1 LIEQLCVIIL
11 PMTRKYEQRR
21 RAEKQDETRQR
32 IVAAAVELHGTLGP
46 ARTSMSAVAERAG
59 VQRNTLYR
67 HFPDE
72 RSLLHACSAHYA
84 GEHPPPAVDGWDEI
98 VDPVERTR
106 HGLRSLYGYWEVTE
120 EMTTL
125 VLRDL
130 ELNPTVREV
139 NELHWG
145 DPLARIRGALLGA
158 WPGRPSKRLAAAVD
172 LAMSFRT
179 WQSLVRGSGLAS
191 RAAADLMAES
201 VACAAQ
207 KPIGKPA

>member
-1 LIEQLCVIIL
+1 
-11 PMTRKYEQRR
+11 MTRKYEQRR
-21 RAEKQDETRQR
+21 RAEQQEETRQR
-32 IVAAAVELHGTLGP
+32 IVEAAVHLHGTVGP
-46 ARTSMSAVAERAG
+46 ANTSMSAVAERAG

-84 GEHPPPAVDGWDEI
+84 EAFPPPRTDGWDEI
-98 VDPVERTR
+98 ADPVERTR
-106 HGLRSLYGYWEVTE
+106 HGLRVLYAYWEATE
-120 EMTTL
+120 EMTTR

-145 DPLARIRGALLGA
+145 QPLAAVRQSLLDA
-158 WPGRPSKRLAAAVD
+158 WPGRATKRLAASVD

-179 WQSLVRGSGLAS
+179 WQSLVRGSALTS
-191 RAAADLMAES
+191 RAAADLMSDA
-201 VACAAQ
+201 VGCAAQ

>member
-1 LIEQLCVIIL
+1 MV
-11 PMTRKYEQRR
+11 RKYEQRR
-21 RAEKQDETRQR
+21 RAEQQEETRQR
-32 IVAAAVELHGTLGP
+32 IVEAAVQLHGTLGP
-46 ARTSMSAVAERAG
+46 ASTSMSAVAEKAG

-84 GEHPPPAVDGWDEI
+84 SVYPPPRTDGWAEI
-98 VDPVERTR
+98 DDVVECTR
-106 HGLRSLYGYWEVTE
+106 AGLRVLYAYWEATE
-120 EMTTL
+120 EMTAR

-130 ELNPTVREV
+130 ELSPTVREV

-145 DPLARIRGALLGA
+145 PPLLAFRDALLGA
-158 WPGRPSKRLAAAVD
+158 WPGRPSKRLTASVD

-179 WQSLVRGSGLAS
+179 WQSLVRGSGLTS

-201 VACAAQ
+201 VACSAQ

>member
-1 LIEQLCVIIL
+1 
-11 PMTRKYEQRR
+11 MTRKYEQRR
-21 RAEKQDETRQR
+21 RAEQQEETRQR
-32 IVAAAVELHGTLGP
+32 IVEAAVELHGTLGP
-46 ARTSMSAVAERAG
+46 ARTSMSAVAEKAG

-84 GEHPPPAVDGWDEI
+84 DAFPPPRTDGWDEI
-98 VDPVERTR
+98 DDPVERAR
-106 HGLRSLYGYWEVTE
+106 HGLRVLYAYWEATE
-120 EMTTL
+120 DMTMR

-145 DPLARIRGALLGA
+145 PALLKVRDA
-158 WPGRPSKRLAAAVD
+158 LLDPWPGRPGKRLGASVD

-179 WQSLVRGSGLAS
+179 WQSLVRGSGLSS
-191 RAAADLMAES
+191 RAAADLKDDAIS
-201 VACAAQ
+201 CAAQ